1 MYRILVVDD
10 EAGIRDALARWLSL
24 RGFDVTKAE
33 DGQDAVEKCAA
44 QQFDV
49 ITMDLEMPR
58 LGGAEAISVI
68 RQHRP
73 EIPILVLTAFP
84 QEAEEV
90 LEAGAAKI
98 LNKPL
103 RLLELEGEIRNV
115 LPARAANA

>member
-1 MYRILVVDD
+1 MYRVLVVDD

-44 QQFDV
+44 ERFDV

-58 LGGAEAISVI
+58 LCGVDAITVI
-68 RQHRP
+68 RRNSP

-84 QEAEEV
+84 HEAEEV
-90 LEAGAAKI
+90 LEAGAAKV

-103 RLLELEGEIRNV
+103 RLLDLEEEIRSV
-115 LPARAANA
+115 LPVCASDA

>member
-44 QQFDV
+44 QRFDV

-90 LEAGAAKI
+90 LDAGAAKI

-103 RLLELEGEIRNV
+103 RLLDLESEIRNV

>member
-10 EAGIRDALARWLSL
+10 EAGIRDALARWLVL

-44 QQFDV
+44 EHFDV

-58 LGGAEAISVI
+58 LGGAEAITVI
-68 RQHRP
+68 RRNSP
-73 EIPILVLTAFP
+73 DIPILVLTAFP

-90 LEAGAAKI
+90 IEAGAAKV

-103 RLLELEGEIRNV
+103 RLLDLEKEIRSV
-115 LPARAANA
+115 LPPCPASA